1 MDVLNELFSIDIFKE
16 WQNKDLFIWRPFY
29 LDFDKCNIL
38 TCDSWKNKVW
48 WVSQWSFLL
57 AFYKNEN
64 DIIEEAL
71 LLRVL
76 KPSKLPTE
84 NDVISSMVEYY
95 KDNQETMWKK
105 SVLDPFTKFEFSFSW
120 LECRVL
126 WTFYKNLDW
135 NIKFGADNE
144 NFYSANNYKVY
155 KLSWKLLEYVV
166 NLPDKPQISHNNAQ
180 VEKIWVVRYS
190 SSKRFYEKENE
201 HADVFIKPLD
211 ILWRRTALFGMTRTW
226 KSNTLKKII
235 QIIKNMSDKWD
246 KILDKDNKALVW
258 KIGQIIFDINWE
270 YGNDNEQDGGTS
282 IFWKYPWDIE
292 RYSVYKKDWFKVMKV
307 NFFSDIESGFWLI
320 NNYFREKWENSDYI
334 NNFLA
339 VSLEKPEDYTLNNW
353 AKIRHDRKIAAYK
366 CCLYKAWFSIN
377 KSEKVYFEWFW
388 EINEKIKEWQIL
400 DPSKWLSFEDWVLW
414 FEYLWDNYNNLKL
427 ISEKRSKEGKDW
439 AWEELRSLLWILT
452 RKKEPWTNTKVSWY
466 LKLKTTTLLDL
477 HSTDTKEPFEN
488 EIYNLLTWWKIV
500 IIDLSQWDE
509 DVKALYSERIT
520 KKIFIWNMQKFISDV
535 KNNYIQ
541 FYFEE
546 AHNLFPQKSDKDLT
560 QIYNRIA
567 KEWAKYKLW
576 LVYATQEVSSISSN
590 ILKNT
595 ENWFISHLNNHD
607 EIKELKK
614 YYDFEDFAES
624 LIKFSIWEDKWFARI
639 KMLSNSFVIPVQI
652 QKFE

>member
-1 MDVLNELFSIDIFKE
+1 MELLKELLSIDIFKE
-16 WQNKDLFIWRPFY
+16 WQNKEQFIWRPFY
-29 LDFDKCNIL
+29 LDFEKCNIL

-48 WVSQWSFLL
+48 WISQWSFLL
-57 AFYKNEN
+57 AFYTNEN

-126 WTFYKNLDW
+126 WSFYKNIDW

-166 NLPDKPQISHNNAQ
+166 NLPDKPQTSHNNAQ

-190 SSKRFYEKENE
+190 SSKRFYEKEEE

-235 QIIKNMSDKWD
+235 QIIKNMSDKWE
-246 KILDKDNKALVW
+246 KILDKDNKTPVW
-258 KIGQIIFDINWE
+258 KIWQIVFDINWE
-270 YGNDNEQDGGTS
+270 YWYTNEQDWTS
-282 IFWKYPWDIE
+282 IYELYNNDVI
-292 RYSVYKKDWFKVMKV
+292 RYSVLEKDWFEVMKV
-307 NFFSDIESGFWLI
+307 NFFKDIESGFWLI
-320 NNYFREKWENSDYI
+320 DKFLRMNQTNVWDYI
-334 NNFLA
+334 ENFLSIDFS
-339 VSLEKPEDYTLNNW
+339 VPDSKDFSWKTRYS
-353 AKIRHDRKIAAYK
+353 RKIA
-366 CCLYKAWFSIN
+366 LYKSLLHRAWFSWWD
-377 KSEKVYFEWFW
+377 KKLYFELNN
-388 EINEKIKEWQIL
+388 EIIEWLELKNPKDGVTLDESIKIWEKIDENYSKLDFFKNYPNTHEWREWL
-400 DPSKWLSFEDWVLW
+400 DKDSKSVLTLLCPTSTRSWYTKLSKIIK
-414 FEYLWDNYNNLKL
+414 YHTSNQ
-427 ISEKRSKEGKDW
+427 SESY
-439 AWEELRSLLWILT
+439 EEIIIKSLL
-452 RKKEPWTNTKVSWY
+452 
-466 LKLKTTTLLDL
+466 D
-477 HSTDTKEPFEN
+477 
-488 EIYNLLTWWKIV
+488 WKIV
-500 IIDLSQWDE
+500 IVDLSQWDE
-509 DVKALYSERIT
+509 EVQKMYSERLT
-520 KKIFIWNMQKFISDV
+520 EKIFYNNMLKFTSWEN
-535 KNNYIQ
+535 NNYIQ

-639 KMLSNSFVIPVQI
+639 KMLSNSFVIPVQV